1 MAEAS
6 ERLAA
11 EAARELRTTVGR
23 LRRRLREVSNEGALS
38 ASQTSVLA
46 RLARGEADSA
56 AALAAAEGVRP
67 QSMAATLGAL
77 EERGLIA
84 RAADPADARRAVVRL
99 TDAGHARWAGDRA
112 ARQEWLA
119 RTLDERLDADDLR
132 CVLAATAVLDRVVRQ
147 R

>member
-1 MAEAS
+1 MDAGS

-11 EAARELRTTVGR
+11 ETAREVRTIVGR

-46 RLARGEADSA
+46 RVARGEADTA

-67 QSMAATLGAL
+67 QSVAANLDAL
-77 EERGLIA
+77 TALGLIA
-84 RAADPADARRAVVRL
+84 RTADPSDGRRSVVAL
-99 TDAGHARWAGDRA
+99 TPAGHERWAGDRA

-119 RTLDERLDADDLR
+119 RTLRGRLTDDELR
-132 CVLAATAVLDRVVRQ
+132 TVLAATALLDRVLQ
-147 R
+147 P

>member
-1 MAEAS
+1 MEETS

-11 EAARELRTTVGR
+11 ETAREVRTAVGR

-56 AALAAAEGVRP
+56 ASLAAAEGVRP

-84 RAADPADARRAVVRL
+84 RTADPADGRRAVVGL
-99 TDAGHARWAGDRA
+99 TDAGRERWSGDRA

-119 RTLDERLDADDLR
+119 RTLGERLTDDELR
-132 CVLAATAVLDRVVRQ
+132 CVLAATALLDRLVTP
-147 R
+147 